1 MGGGLGPLGGEL
13 FGRLG
18 QVLFYGLHS
27 QGKVGPVRPKK
38 ISNGGFLVSPQLI
51 RKLN

>member
-13 FGRLG
+13 SGRLG
-18 QVLFYGLHS
+18 RVLFYGLHS
-27 QGKVGPVRPKK
+27 QGKVGPVRPK
-38 ISNGGFLVSPQLI
+38 ISSGGFLVSPQLI